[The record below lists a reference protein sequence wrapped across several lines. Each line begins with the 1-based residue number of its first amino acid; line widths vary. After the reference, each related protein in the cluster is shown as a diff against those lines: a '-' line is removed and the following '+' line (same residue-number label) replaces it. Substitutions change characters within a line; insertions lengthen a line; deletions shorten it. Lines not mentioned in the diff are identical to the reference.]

1 MSLVANQAEPPQLQ
15 ERRVLEA
22 FHLND
27 IVAAAAAAAAMIVA
41 IISPTL
47 SRAELVLD
55 AGEGHDDDHVT
66 HEMVHR
72 GQLSA
77 VVVEGEARFAQIA
90 DSVDVH
96 DSVGQ
101 GCRAVAITVAVAV
114 GVGAATIAASPSPS
128 PSKPTVSKHFQLQM
142 PPHLLGPM
150 LQQRVRDDDER
161 RAARHQVA
169 LEDDSLALV
178 GREEAPV
185 ALVQP
190 GLEGVDVAAEELEQ
204 IERDVRG
211 QGPPD
216 VPLERREGGEPIV
229 LVRGGDVPLQLA
241 VQVRNVRGIAGAS
254 GHPIPQGLHGLQN
267 LHPKNRVEPHQLP
280 MLVDAVLVEE
290 FGRLDRHTSSRGGD
304 VGQQGNRLAQTGS
317 VAQYAATEGA
327 EFRIGVLGPVHGL

>member
-27 IVAAAAAAAAMIVA
+27 IVAAAAASAAMVVA
-41 IISPTL
+41 IISPTFP
-47 SRAELVLD
+47 RAELVLD

-66 HEMVHR
+66 HEMVRR
-72 GQLSA
+72 GQLST

-101 GCRAVAITVAVAV
+101 GRRAVTVTVAV
-114 GVGAATIAASPSPS
+114 GVATIAASPSSFP
-128 PSKPTVSKHFQLQM
+128 PSKPSVSKHLQLQM

-229 LVRGGDVPLQLA
+229 LVRGGDVPLELA